1 MTDPQK
7 IKVCGLPAGGC
18 RKEKMSF
25 ISVLFFV
32 CCFAL
37 FGSFSPASAYID
49 PATTSYVLE
58 LVVGAV
64 VVGGAALGYYWRKIK
79 NKVNKNEEKSSGV
92 SVEEQLSGLDDD
104 DED

>member
-1 MTDPQK
+1 MNF
-7 IKVCGLPAGGC
+7 V
-18 RKEKMSF
+18 F
-25 ISVLFFV
+25 VLFFV
-32 CCFAL
+32 CFFAL
-37 FGSFSPASAYID
+37 FGSFAPASAYID

-58 LVVGAV
+58 LIVGAV

-79 NKVNKNEEKSSGV
+79 NKVNKNDEKASGV

>member
-1 MTDPQK
+1 MN
-7 IKVCGLPAGGC
+7 VL
-18 RKEKMSF
+18 
-25 ISVLFFV
+25 SVLLFV
-32 CCFAL
+32 SLFTM

-58 LVVGAV
+58 LIVGAV

-79 NKVNKNEEKSSGV
+79 NKVSKKEQKASGA
-92 SVEEQLSGLDDD
+92 SVEEQLSGIDDD

>member
-1 MTDPQK
+1 MFA
-7 IKVCGLPAGGC
+7 L
-18 RKEKMSF
+18 F
-25 ISVLFFV
+25 FFV

-37 FGSFSPASAYID
+37 FGSFSPAGAYID

-58 LVVGAV
+58 LIVGAV
-64 VVGGAALGYYWRKIK
+64 VVGGAALGYYWRKIRGKVKK
-79 NKVNKNEEKSSGV
+79 NDESNTGV

>member
-1 MTDPQK
+1 MN
-7 IKVCGLPAGGC
+7 
-18 RKEKMSF
+18 F
-25 ISVLFFV
+25 IFVLLFV
-32 CCFAL
+32 CSFVL
-37 FGSFSPASAYID
+37 FGSFAPASAYID

-58 LVVGAV
+58 LIVGAV

-79 NKVNKNEEKSSGV
+79 NKVNKNDEKSSGV

>member
-1 MTDPQK
+1 
-7 IKVCGLPAGGC
+7 
-18 RKEKMSF
+18 MSI
-25 ISVLFFV
+25 ISLVLFV

-58 LVVGAV
+58 LIVGAV

-79 NKVNKNEEKSSGV
+79 NKVNKNEEKPAGATI
-92 SVEEQLSGLDDD
+92 EEQLSGLDDE

>member
-1 MTDPQK
+1 MG
-7 IKVCGLPAGGC
+7 ILV
-18 RKEKMSF
+18 
-25 ISVLFFV
+25 IIFFV

-37 FGSFSPASAYID
+37 FGSFAPASAYID

-58 LVVGAV
+58 LIVGAV

-79 NKVNKNEEKSSGV
+79 RKVNKSEEKQSGV
-92 SVEEQLSGLDDD
+92 SVEEQLSGIDDD

>member
-1 MTDPQK
+1 
-7 IKVCGLPAGGC
+7 
-18 RKEKMSF
+18 MSF
-25 ISVLFFV
+25 LPVVLFV
-32 CCFAL
+32 CLFAM
-37 FGSFSPASAYID
+37 FGSYAPASAYID

-58 LVVGAV
+58 LIVGAV

-79 NKVNKNEEKSSGV
+79 NKVSKTEEKASGV

>member
-1 MTDPQK
+1 MN
-7 IKVCGLPAGGC
+7 
-18 RKEKMSF
+18 F

-37 FGSFSPASAYID
+37 FGSFAPASAYID

-58 LVVGAV
+58 LIVGAV
-64 VVGGAALGYYWRKIK
+64 VVGGAALGYYWRKIR
-79 NKVNKNEEKSSGV
+79 NKVNKNEQKNSGV

>member
-1 MTDPQK
+1 
-7 IKVCGLPAGGC
+7 
-18 RKEKMSF
+18 MSF
-25 ISVLFFV
+25 IPVVMFV
-32 CCFAL
+32 CLFAM
-37 FGSFSPASAYID
+37 FGSFAPASAYID

-58 LVVGAV
+58 LIVGAV

-79 NKVNKNEEKSSGV
+79 NKVNKNDEKSSGV

>member
-1 MTDPQK
+1 MK
-7 IKVCGLPAGGC
+7 GIRMNLL
-18 RKEKMSF
+18 
-25 ISVLFFV
+25 SVFFFV
-32 CCFAL
+32 CCFLL

-58 LVVGAV
+58 LIVGAV

-79 NKVNKNEEKSSGV
+79 NKVNKNEEKPAGA
-92 SVEEQLSGLDDD
+92 SVEEQLSGLDDE